1 MGDLMPIFWG
11 IILWWII
18 MSLTEGN
25 NANKNS

>member
-18 MSLTEGN
+18 MSLVEGD
-25 NANKNS
+25 NANKNR